1 MPKNGLV
8 LLKNSVG
15 AIELYALLTLYE
27 PAQWSRLHN
36 ACVGEGGTWIS
47 FVVLLSC
54 LVGTGIAYA
63 GLWLQSVV
71 TATTFMVIGCA
82 TKVLVI
88 LWGIVLWGDAKG
100 AVALGGA
107 LVSMGGALLYSLQS
121 WPCSAERLHEARAM
135 RRGFNKVHS
144 PLHPPYISHISPVY
158 LPPFDLPLTSRASC
172 PSLRFD

>member
-1 MPKNGLV
+1 MDVPKNGLV

-54 LVGTGIAYA
+54 IVGTGIAYA

-88 LWGIVLWGDAKG
+88 LWGILFWGDVRSAL
-100 AVALGGA
+100 AVL
-107 LVSMGGALLYSLQS
+107 GALLSIAGAVVYSMKQL
-121 WPCSAERLHEARAM
+121 PCSEECVKGSLAQRKGFRKEDLDGEEA
-135 RRGFNKVHS
+135 
-144 PLHPPYISHISPVY
+144 
-158 LPPFDLPLTSRASC
+158 
-172 PSLRFD
+172 